1 MAYEL
6 FIQADFS
13 AAHQL
18 REYKGKCER
27 LHGHNWRIDLRLAGD
42 RLNAEGLLLDFTE
55 AKRILGE
62 VLERFDHRYLNE
74 VEPFDRLQPSSEN
87 IARTIAEAVAE
98 RLPVA
103 TGGHG
108 DSPVESD
115 STGRHPAAAGVARRA
130 GVRVASVTA
139 WESDRCA
146 ATYSPPLSKKE
157 A

>member
-27 LHGHNWRIDLRLAGD
+27 LHGHNWRIDLRLASD

-98 RLPVA
+98 RFP
-103 TGGHG
+103 
-108 DSPVESD
+108 
-115 STGRHPAAAGVARRA
+115 A
-130 GVRVASVTA
+130 GVRVVSVTA

>member
-13 AAHQL
+13 AAHNL

-42 RLNAEGLLLDFTE
+42 RLDAEGLLLDFTE
-55 AKRILGE
+55 AKRILRE

-87 IARTIAEAVAE
+87 IAHVVAEAVAE
-98 RLPVA
+98 HLP
-103 TGGHG
+103 
-108 DSPVESD
+108 
-115 STGRHPAAAGVARRA
+115 A
-130 GVRVASVTA
+130 GVRVVSVTA

>member
-18 REYKGKCER
+18 RDYKGKCDR

-42 RLNAEGLLLDFTE
+42 RLGAEGLLLDFTE

-98 RLPVA
+98 RFP
-103 TGGHG
+103 
-108 DSPVESD
+108 
-115 STGRHPAAAGVARRA
+115 A
-130 GVRVASVTA
+130 GVRVVSVTA

>member
-6 FIQADFS
+6 FITADFS
-13 AAHQL
+13 AAHNL

-42 RLNAEGLLLDFTE
+42 HLDAEGLLLDFTE

-98 RLPVA
+98 RLPA
-103 TGGHG
+103 
-108 DSPVESD
+108 S
-115 STGRHPAAAGVARRA
+115 
-130 GVRVASVTA
+130 VRVVSVTA

-146 ATYSPPLSKKE
+146 ATYRPPASGKE

>member
-1 MAYEL
+1 MPYEL
-6 FIQADFS
+6 FITVDFS

-27 LHGHNWRIDLRLAGD
+27 LHGHNWRVDLRLAGD
-42 RLNAEGLLLDFTE
+42 RLDAEGLLLDFTE

-62 VLERFDHRYLNE
+62 VLDRFDHRYLNE

-87 IARTIAEAVAE
+87 IARVVAEAVAE
-98 RLPVA
+98 RLP
-103 TGGHG
+103 
-108 DSPVESD
+108 
-115 STGRHPAAAGVARRA
+115 A

-146 ATYSPPLSKKE
+146 ATYSPPPSAKE

>member
-1 MAYEL
+1 MPYEL
-6 FIQADFS
+6 SITADFS
-13 AAHQL
+13 AAHNL

-27 LHGHNWRIDLRLAGD
+27 LHGHNWRIDLRLAGN

-74 VEPFDRLQPSSEN
+74 VEPFDRLQPSSEM
-87 IARTIAEAVAE
+87 IARVVAEAVAE

-103 TGGHG
+103 TG
-108 DSPVESD
+108 D
-115 STGRHPAAAGVARRA
+115 STGRHPAAAGVAGRA

-146 ATYSPPLSKKE
+146 ATYRPPASGKE

>member
-13 AAHQL
+13 AAHNL

-27 LHGHNWRIDLRLAGD
+27 LHGHNWRVDLRLAGD

-98 RLPVA
+98 RFP
-103 TGGHG
+103 
-108 DSPVESD
+108 
-115 STGRHPAAAGVARRA
+115 A
-130 GVRVASVTA
+130 GVRVVSVTA

>member
-1 MAYEL
+1 MPYEL
-6 FIQADFS
+6 FITADFS
-13 AAHQL
+13 AAHNL

-55 AKRILGE
+55 AKRILCE

-74 VEPFDRLQPSSEN
+74 VEPFDRLQPSSET
-87 IARTIAEAVAE
+87 IARVVAEAVAE
-98 RLPVA
+98 RLP
-103 TGGHG
+103 
-108 DSPVESD
+108 
-115 STGRHPAAAGVARRA
+115 AGVC
-130 GVRVASVTA
+130 VASVTA

-146 ATYSPPLSKKE
+146 ATYRPPASGKE

>member
-27 LHGHNWRIDLRLAGD
+27 LHGHNWRVDLRLAGD
-42 RLNAEGLLLDFTE
+42 RLDAEGLLLDFTE

-98 RLPVA
+98 RFP
-103 TGGHG
+103 
-108 DSPVESD
+108 
-115 STGRHPAAAGVARRA
+115 A
-130 GVRVASVTA
+130 GVRVVSVTA

-146 ATYSPPLSKKE
+146 ATYSPPPSKKE

>member
-13 AAHQL
+13 AAHNL
-18 REYKGKCER
+18 RGYKGKCER
-27 LHGHNWRIDLRLAGD
+27 LHGHNWRVDLRLAGD

-87 IARTIAEAVAE
+87 IARVVAEAVAD
-98 RLPVA
+98 RFP
-103 TGGHG
+103 
-108 DSPVESD
+108 
-115 STGRHPAAAGVARRA
+115 A
-130 GVRVASVTA
+130 GVRVVSVTA

-146 ATYSPPLSKKE
+146 ATYSLPLSKKE

>member
-13 AAHQL
+13 AAHNL

-42 RLNAEGLLLDFTE
+42 RLGAEGLLLDFTE

-87 IARTIAEAVAE
+87 IARTIAEAVAD
-98 RLPVA
+98 RFP
-103 TGGHG
+103 
-108 DSPVESD
+108 
-115 STGRHPAAAGVARRA
+115 A
-130 GVRVASVTA
+130 GVRVVSVTA

-146 ATYSPPLSKKE
+146 ATYSPPPSKKE

>member
-13 AAHQL
+13 AAHNL

-87 IARTIAEAVAE
+87 IARTIAEAVAN
-98 RLPVA
+98 RFP
-103 TGGHG
+103 
-108 DSPVESD
+108 
-115 STGRHPAAAGVARRA
+115 A
-130 GVRVASVTA
+130 GVRVVSVTA

-146 ATYSPPLSKKE
+146 ATYSPPASGKE

>member
-13 AAHQL
+13 AAHNL

-74 VEPFDRLQPSSEN
+74 VEPFDRLQPSSEM
-87 IARTIAEAVAE
+87 IARVVAEAVAE
-98 RLPVA
+98 RLP
-103 TGGHG
+103 
-108 DSPVESD
+108 
-115 STGRHPAAAGVARRA
+115 A
-130 GVRVASVTA
+130 GVRVVSVTA

-146 ATYSPPLSKKE
+146 ATYRPPASGKE
-157 A
+157 V

>member
-74 VEPFDRLQPSSEN
+74 VEPFDRLQPSSET
-87 IARTIAEAVAE
+87 IARVVAEAVAE
-98 RLPVA
+98 RFPVA
-103 TGGHG
+103 TGRHG

-115 STGRHPAAAGVARRA
+115 STGRA
-130 GVRVASVTA
+130 GVRVVSVTA

>member
-1 MAYEL
+1 MSYEL
-6 FIQADFS
+6 SITADFS
-13 AAHQL
+13 AAHNL

-74 VEPFDRLQPSSEN
+74 VEPFDRLQPSSEM
-87 IARTIAEAVAE
+87 IARVVAEAVAE
-98 RLPVA
+98 RLP
-103 TGGHG
+103 
-108 DSPVESD
+108 
-115 STGRHPAAAGVARRA
+115 A
-130 GVRVASVTA
+130 GVRVVSVTA

-146 ATYSPPLSKKE
+146 ATYRPPASGKE

>member
-27 LHGHNWRIDLRLAGD
+27 LHGHNWRVDLRLAGD
-42 RLNAEGLLLDFTE
+42 CLNAEGLLLDFTE

-74 VEPFDRLQPSSEN
+74 IEPFDRLQPSSEN
-87 IARTIAEAVAE
+87 IARTIAEAVAD
-98 RLPVA
+98 RFP
-103 TGGHG
+103 
-108 DSPVESD
+108 
-115 STGRHPAAAGVARRA
+115 A
-130 GVRVASVTA
+130 GVRVVSVTA

-146 ATYSPPLSKKE
+146 ATFSPPLSKKE

>member
-13 AAHQL
+13 AAHNL

-27 LHGHNWRIDLRLAGD
+27 LHGHNWRVDLRLAGD
-42 RLNAEGLLLDFTE
+42 RLGAEGLLLDFTE

-74 VEPFDRLQPSSEN
+74 IEPFDRLQPSSEN

-98 RLPVA
+98 RFPVA
-103 TGGHG
+103 TGDSMGRHG
-108 DSPVESD
+108 DSP
-115 STGRHPAAAGVARRA
+115 VARRA
-130 GVRVASVTA
+130 GVRVVSVTA